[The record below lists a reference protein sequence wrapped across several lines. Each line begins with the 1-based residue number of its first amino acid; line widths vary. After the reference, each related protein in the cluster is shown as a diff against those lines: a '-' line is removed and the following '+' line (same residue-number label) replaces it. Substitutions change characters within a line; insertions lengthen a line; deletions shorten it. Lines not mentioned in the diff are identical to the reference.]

1 LICLLATTK
10 NTSLD
15 YQRDGSE
22 DSSGE
27 SASASEVDPDEILAK
42 DVESVVEKIKGLHKL
57 LEECQGKLASD
68 GFAQPLPYVL
78 ADAIDK
84 FLDNKMIVIAA
95 LDVIAK
101 MWDNSILKEVSNI
114 PSMPTFKESVNK
126 SVRTGMMVFGSD
138 WLQQSKSWSTL
149 GGLTNIGPDRVTQV
163 MLDRHLA
170 TARRLMEADLTQVRE
185 HEVVQCAVLLNSVVC
200 WHLMTTAQEE
210 YYAELVSMFALWL
223 VNSFQ
228 TREREKKHV
237 GVLGCELLYHIAVRN
252 MEVDPVQFAW
262 ADQWFRKNKIPER
275 LMAFQGF
282 SEDGN
287 KFIAE
292 IMRRVPADAVGP
304 IRRVPPDAVGP
315 LPKRIREPFP
325 APSPADAAPAA
336 RGLSGSA

>member
-1 LICLLATTK
+1 MC
-10 NTSLD
+10 
-15 YQRDGSE
+15 
-22 DSSGE
+22 
-27 SASASEVDPDEILAK
+27 
-42 DVESVVEKIKGLHKL
+42 
-57 LEECQGKLASD
+57 
-68 GFAQPLPYVL
+68 
-78 ADAIDK
+78 DAIDE

-101 MWDNSILKEVSNI
+101 MWDTSILKEFSNI
-114 PSMPTFKESVNK
+114 PSMPTFKESVAK

-138 WLQQSKSWSTL
+138 WIQQSKSWSTL
-149 GGLTNIGPDRVTQV
+149 GGLTNIRPDRVTQV

-185 HEVVQCAVLLNSVVC
+185 HEVVQCVVLLNSVVC

-210 YYAELVSMFALWL
+210 YYSELVSMFALWL

-237 GVLGCELLYHIAVRN
+237 GVLGCELLYHIAIRN
-252 MEVDPVQFAW
+252 MEVDQAQDPVQFAW
-262 ADQWFRKNKIPER
+262 ADLWFRKKKIPER
-275 LMAFQGF
+275 LMVFQGF

-292 IMRRVPADAVGP
+292 IMRRVPADVVGP
-304 IRRVPPDAVGP
+304 MHRVPPDAVGP
-315 LPKRIREPFP
+315 LRKCVREPSP

-336 RGLSGSA
+336 RRLGGSA